1 MFKTTKS
8 RKDIYKGVNMDTL
21 IGIIVAVIV
30 AGIIIKLKKPEWI
43 DTIKGWLG
51 L

>member
-1 MFKTTKS
+1 
-8 RKDIYKGVNMDTL
+8 MDTL
-21 IGIIVAVIV
+21 IGLIVAVIV